1 MIDINHVTD
10 NAKIV
15 LANTAAISLS
25 LSSLEVGLR
34 VISLVSAIVY
44 TLYKLYKEYKNDR
57 KQQPKS
63 RIGPPKR

>member
-15 LANTAAISLS
+15 LANTAAIGVS

-34 VISLVSAIVY
+34 IISLVSAIVY
-44 TLYKLYKEYKNDR
+44 TLYKLYKEFNNDR
-57 KQQPKS
+57 KPQP
-63 RIGPPKR
+63 